1 MRKVLPAILL
11 LSSIGLPAKTEVFKR
26 LDETA
31 NILSEIMAT
40 PDRGIPQDLLDKANC
55 VVAVPG
61 MKKGAFIIG
70 GTYGKGFISCRRAG
84 GGWSAPA
91 AMRVEGGSFGFQIG
105 GSDTD
110 VVMLVMNKNAVNK
123 LLSSKFTLGAE
134 GTVAAGPVG
143 RSATAQ
149 TDAKMN
155 AEILSWSRSRG
166 LFAGIALTGATLRA
180 DDDNNEQLYE
190 RKISPK
196 EIVDS
201 AKPPA
206 AASKLLAVLNRYSP
220 LEKS

>member
-1 MRKVLPAILL
+1 MRKVLPALLL
-11 LSSIGLPAKTEVFKR
+11 LSSLGLAAKTEVFER

-31 NILSEIMAT
+31 NILSEILAT
-40 PDRGIPQDLLDKANC
+40 PDKGIPQDLLDKASC

-61 MKKGAFIIG
+61 MKKAALGIG
-70 GTYGKGFISCRRAG
+70 GTYGKGFITCRQAG

-91 AMRVEGGSFGFQIG
+91 AMRVEGGSFGFQLG
-105 GSDTD
+105 VSDTD
-110 VVMLVMNKNAVNK
+110 VVMLVMNKNAENK

-155 AEILSWSRSRG
+155 AEILSWSRSKG

-180 DDDNNEQLYE
+180 DDDNNEELYG
-190 RKISPK
+190 RKIRAR
-196 EIVDS
+196 EIVKS
-201 AKPPA
+201 ATAPA
-206 AASKLLAVLNRYSP
+206 ETSKLLGVLNRHSP
-220 LEKS
+220 TEK

>member
-1 MRKVLPAILL
+1 MRKVLPALL
-11 LSSIGLPAKTEVFKR
+11 FLSSLGVAAKTEVFER

-40 PDRGIPQDLLDKANC
+40 PDKGIPQELLDKASC

-61 MKKGAFIIG
+61 MKKAALGIG
-70 GTYGKGFISCRRAG
+70 GSYGKGFITCRQTG

-91 AMRVEGGSFGFQIG
+91 AMRVEGGSFGFQLG
-105 GSDTD
+105 VSDTD
-110 VVMLVMNKNAVNK
+110 VVMLVMNKNAENK

-155 AEILSWSRSRG
+155 AEILSWSRSKG

-180 DDDNNEQLYE
+180 DDDNNEELYG
-190 RKISPK
+190 RKIRAR
-196 EIVDS
+196 EIVKS
-201 AKPPA
+201 AKAPA
-206 AASKLLAVLNRYSP
+206 ETSRLLGVLNRHSP
-220 LEKS
+220 AEK

>member
-1 MRKVLPAILL
+1 MRKVLPALLL
-11 LSSIGLPAKTEVFKR
+11 LSSLGVAAKTEVFER

-40 PDRGIPQDLLDKANC
+40 PDKGIPQELLDKASC

-61 MKKGAFIIG
+61 MKKAALGIG
-70 GTYGKGFISCRRAG
+70 GSYGKGFITCRQTG

-91 AMRVEGGSFGFQIG
+91 AMRVEGGSFGFQLG
-105 GSDTD
+105 VSDTD
-110 VVMLVMNKNAVNK
+110 VVMLVMNKNAENK

-155 AEILSWSRSRG
+155 AEILSWSRSKG

-180 DDDNNEQLYE
+180 DDDNNEELYG
-190 RKISPK
+190 RKIRAR
-196 EIVDS
+196 EIVKS
-201 AKPPA
+201 AKAPA
-206 AASKLLAVLNRYSP
+206 ETSKLLAVLNRHSP
-220 LEKS
+220 TEK

>member
-1 MRKVLPAILL
+1 MA
-11 LSSIGLPAKTEVFKR
+11 AKTEVFER
-26 LDETA
+26 IDEAA
-31 NILSEIMAT
+31 NVLSEILGT
-40 PDRGIPQDLLDKANC
+40 PDKGIPQDLLDKASC
-55 VVAVPG
+55 VIVVPG
-61 MKKGAFIIG
+61 MKKAAFIVG
-70 GTYGKGFISCRRAG
+70 ATYGKGFIDCRKSG
-84 GGWSAPA
+84 GGWTAPA

-155 AEILSWSRSRG
+155 AEILSWSRSKG
-166 LFAGIALTGATLRA
+166 LFAGIALTGATLRP
-180 DDDNNEQLYE
+180 DDDNNQEMYG
-190 RKISPK
+190 RKISAK

-201 AKPPA
+201 AAPPA
-206 AASKLLAVLNRYSP
+206 SASKFLAVLNRHSP
-220 LEKS
+220 TEKS

>member
-11 LSSIGLPAKTEVFKR
+11 LSSIGLAAKTEVFER

-40 PDRGIPQDLLDKANC
+40 PDKGIPQDLLDKASC

-61 MKKGAFIIG
+61 MKKAAFGIG
-70 GTYGKGFISCRRAG
+70 GTYGKGFISCRKAG

-123 LLSSKFTLGAE
+123 LLSSKFTLGGE

-155 AEILSWSRSRG
+155 AEILSWSRAKG
-166 LFAGIALTGATLRA
+166 LFAGIALTGATLRG
-180 DDDNNEQLYE
+180 DDDNNEELYG

-196 EIVDS
+196 EVIDS
-201 AKPPA
+201 AKAPA
-206 AASKLLAVLNRYSP
+206 TASKFLAVLNRHSP
-220 LEKS
+220 AEK

>member
-1 MRKVLPAILL
+1 MRRILPGILL
-11 LSSIGLPAKTEVFKR
+11 LSSIGLAAKTEVFER
-26 LDETA
+26 LDEAA
-31 NILSEIMAT
+31 NVMAEIMAT
-40 PDRGIPQDLLDKANC
+40 PDKGIPQDLLDKASC

-61 MKKGAFIIG
+61 MKKAALGIG
-70 GTYGKGFISCRRAG
+70 GTYGKGFITCRRAG
-84 GGWSAPA
+84 EGWSAPA
-91 AMRVEGGSFGFQIG
+91 AMRIEGGSFGFQIG
-105 GSDTD
+105 VSDTD

-155 AEILSWSRSRG
+155 AEILSWSRSKG
-166 LFAGIALTGATLRA
+166 LFAGIALTGATLRP
-180 DDDNNEQLYE
+180 DNDNNEELYG
-190 RKISPK
+190 RKIRAR

-206 AASKLLAVLNRYSP
+206 ETSKLLAVLNRHSP
-220 LEKS
+220 MEK